1 MLTTSGQSS
10 LSSFPDRSFI
20 EHAAKE
26 HDYRGSS
33 AVRSMTGLGENEP
46 KQVVSMYKNLPLPFG
61 SQGLLVINVRLY
73 RLEQMINLI
82 INDSV
87 SFLKILDSS
96 VRRYRHSGMVGA
108 DRKSQRSPRERAR
121 DMQRVPLF
129 LYRGLLQAGS
139 AHGGE

>member
-1 MLTTSGQSS
+1 MYCHSDQSVLTTSGQSS

-46 KQVVSMYKNLPLPFG
+46 KQVISMYKNLPLPFG
-61 SQGLLVINVRLY
+61 SQGLLVINVSLY
-73 RLEQMINLI
+73 QLEQMINLI

-87 SFLKILDSS
+87 SFLEIPDSS

-108 DRKSQRSPRERAR
+108 DRTGI
-121 DMQRVPLF
+121 MML
-129 LYRGLLQAGS
+129 AGVEIIKLKGML
-139 AHGGE
+139 GGQ

>member
-20 EHAAKE
+20 EHTAKE
-26 HDYRGSS
+26 HDYRGWS

-87 SFLKILDSS
+87 SFLKIMDSS
-96 VRRYRHSGMVGA
+96 VRRYRHSGMAGA

-121 DMQRVPLF
+121 GMQRVPLF